1 MCPFVCTVW
10 IVLTLTMWGL
20 CSMFAHAVIGPLFGH
35 EVNPALLRHILTTDS
50 ILLYSV
56 SVLTLPVTVHIVHNY
71 TINAFAI

>member
-1 MCPFVCTVW
+1 
-10 IVLTLTMWGL
+10 
-20 CSMFAHAVIGPLFGH
+20 MFAHAVIGPLFGH
-35 EVNPALLRHILTTDS
+35 EVNPALLRHILTTAS